1 MVVSETLLILKNTLI
16 SKKKNCFIKKT
27 IKNKNL
33 LSILAS
39 TGLLTF
45 TLENFKYKVNI
56 SPIFL
61 RTSIIINLPFKNS
74 RKQFW
79 SNKKIIKETQN
90 STTIFIFD
98 TSFGFLTQQ
107 GMLRKKLGGVFL
119 CSFSI

>member
-1 MVVSETLLILKNTLI
+1 MLVSETLLILKNTLI

-56 SPIFL
+56 SPVFL
-61 RTSIIINLPFKNS
+61 RASIIINLPFKSS

-98 TSFGFLTQQ
+98 TSLGLLTQQ
-107 GMLRKKLGGVFL
+107 EMLRKKLGGVFL